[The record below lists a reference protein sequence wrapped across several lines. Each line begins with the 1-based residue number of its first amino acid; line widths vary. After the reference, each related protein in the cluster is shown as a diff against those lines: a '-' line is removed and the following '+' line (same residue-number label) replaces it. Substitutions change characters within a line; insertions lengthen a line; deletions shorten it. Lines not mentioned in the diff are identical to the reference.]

1 MARTQKN
8 KATSYHLGL
17 LKARIA
23 KLRSE
28 LISAANPKGTQKGGE
43 GFDVAKNGD
52 ARVAII
58 GASAEPHRELF
69 LFPLSF
75 LRFLF
80 LSFFFLSFLP
90 LILIHNF
97 FFQTNCILFRRISLC
112 R

>member
-58 GASAEPHRELF
+58 GALTEPYRDF
-69 LFPLSF
+69 FF
-75 LRFLF
+75 MILF
-80 LSFFFLSFLP
+80 LSFFASPMNLLFLLLK
-90 LILIHNF
+90 LIS
-97 FFQTNCILFRRISLC
+97 CILLC
-112 R
+112 RFPLCR